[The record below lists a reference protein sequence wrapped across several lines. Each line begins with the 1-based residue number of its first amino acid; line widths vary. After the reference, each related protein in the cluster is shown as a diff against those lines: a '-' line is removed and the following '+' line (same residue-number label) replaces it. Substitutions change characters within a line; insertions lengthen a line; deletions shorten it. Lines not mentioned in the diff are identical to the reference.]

1 MNELK
6 DYRRL
11 LEAQAQ
17 TVEPFFAKYPQILPE
32 EVKLFREINNTK
44 VKNTQPGIMV
54 YGIYNAGKSSILNEL
69 IGEDLAEVR
78 DVPETDKVTYYEWQ
92 GYKLADT
99 PGVSAPIEHENV
111 TTNHLKKADIV
122 LFVMST
128 TGSSE
133 KQDNYDRMKM
143 IADAGKKII
152 IVLNDK
158 NGDMGRNEEAIR
170 QIKQKVDTNLRN
182 TGIKDVDGK
191 YCIVTVNALRARQGR
206 LKDKPRL
213 IEMSGMSELK
223 EVILTELKK
232 TSSFDILKNA
242 IAQMEQILANYIDK
256 LQKEEDST
264 LLKKMNQVL
273 ETFDREKI
281 NIRRQINLYIDLQ
294 TDQLASTLPQVIW
307 DNSDKK
313 DELNAVMGREIET
326 LGKKIQQ
333 EVAQQVAD
341 VAAILSM
348 EMKSFAEIKVDSHG
362 EDAESLKNILENL
375 AQVNKNITEQT
386 SPTTANATSISAD
399 EILATAGVV
408 DAATGIIT
416 EGGKAV
422 LGNLAKTAVGKYIA
436 KTAAGKL
443 LGSIGGAV
451 VPVIGPV
458 ITVVSV
464 LGTLKDLLGSNKEYE
479 QTMARIEAQNAAE
492 RQRVA
497 AAMQARHE
505 LNQKCLYLA
514 DKLATELKADAD
526 KAVNESLSL
535 YETPFRAELVERQK
549 KGAQIIA
556 DVDKLRIIKGEYD
569 LLRVELGGR

>member
-6 DYRRL
+6 DYRSL
-11 LEAQAQ
+11 LKDKAQAA
-17 TVEPFFAKYPQILPE
+17 EPLFAKYPKILPD
-32 EVKLFREINNTK
+32 EVNLFREINSTK
-44 VKNTQPGIMV
+44 VENTQPEIMV

-69 IGEDLAEVR
+69 IGKDLATVR

-111 TTNHLKKADIV
+111 TEKHLKKADIV

-158 NGDMGRNEEAIR
+158 NGDMGTNEEAIR

-182 TGIKDVDGK
+182 TGIKGVDGK
-191 YCIVTVNALRARQGR
+191 YCIVTVNALRAHQGR

-213 IEMSGMSELK
+213 IEMSGMEELK

-232 TSSFDILKNA
+232 TSSFDVLKSA
-242 IAQMEQILANYIDK
+242 IAQMEKILADFIQK
-256 LQKEEDST
+256 LQEEENSA

-313 DELNAVMGREIET
+313 DELNAVMGREIEA
-326 LGKKIQQ
+326 LGEKVQQ

-341 VAAILSM
+341 VVAILSM
-348 EMKSFAEIKVDSHG
+348 EMKSFTEIKVDSHG
-362 EDAESLKNILENL
+362 EDAESLKNILKNL
-375 AQVNKNITEQT
+375 DQVNRDIKEQT
-386 SPTTANATSISAD
+386 SLISGSATEIGANG
-399 EILATAGVV
+399 ILATAGAV
-408 DAATGIIT
+408 DVATGIIT

-443 LGSIGGAV
+443 IGSIGGVV

-458 ITVVSV
+458 ITIASV

-497 AAMQARHE
+497 AAVQARQE

-514 DKLATELKADAD
+514 DKLATELKADAH
-526 KAVNESLSL
+526 KAVNESLSI
-535 YETPFRAELVERQK
+535 YETPFRTELAERRKQ
-549 KGAQIIA
+549 GAQIIA
-556 DVDKLRIIKGEYD
+556 DVDKLRALKDEYD
-569 LLRVELGGR
+569 LLRIELGGR